1 MHNKN
6 HLMGNLFY
14 VLAFFLMMIWSFS
27 YIGFHAGS
35 LVHLVLVLALVAV
48 LLGLLQRRP
57 L

>member
-1 MHNKN
+1 
-6 HLMGNLFY
+6 MGNLFY
-14 VLAFFLMMIWSFS
+14 VLAFFLMVIWSFS
-27 YIGFHAGS
+27 YIGFQAGS